1 MMAPLITG
9 HRYRSYNLAPGSIG
23 ISDYN
28 SPSQPILE
36 GYDGSQSDII
46 LRLPKGVTCR
56 DLKWLCVWCRK
67 FKANFG
73 EIEIEL

>member
-1 MMAPLITG
+1 MF
-9 HRYRSYNLAPGSIG
+9 RSYNLAPGSIG
-23 ISDYN
+23 SEFEIKDCNLFWQTTSFSVSDYN

-56 DLKWLCVWCRK
+56 
-67 FKANFG
+67 
-73 EIEIEL
+73 